1 MIQIPT
7 TVESGDL
14 QEPVSAMRQHF
25 YIDILAPA
33 LIILGFLILGV
44 CYSFVVPPFET
55 PDEVHHYAFARHLA
69 RGGSLPVQ
77 TMEADGPWEH
87 EGTQAPLYYLMLGN
101 LISFINQD
109 DFARIARENS
119 RANLGDPNYPGNKN
133 AMLYSARALP
143 LEGANLA
150 VHLGRW
156 FSLTLSA
163 LTLWFTYRIS
173 RQIFPD
179 SRYLSLMALLVAASI
194 PQFVFIS
201 ASVSNDPLIILMATI
216 SLYWMTS
223 LVSRH
228 PLQPISQWDWLVL
241 GVLLALSALSKLQG
255 LGLYALA
262 ACVIALLAWRRR
274 DWMILIR
281 AMPLLA
287 ATFVLIAGWW
297 YWRNFILY
305 GDFLAAN
312 QLLEIE
318 GLRTTP
324 HTWDQLWGELRG
336 LRYSFWGLFGWFS
349 ILLPTWIYLILDI
362 IAGVAAITLVVA
374 TVQRLSTRGI
384 EQWLMSPH
392 HRVAFCLGTW
402 MVILLAAMAYWLIFA
417 ISSQGRLLFPG
428 ISAWSIALVGGL
440 ALFLKQINAIIANQR
455 RALTTPQG
463 LPLASASTR
472 GEIPVMAP
480 TMATHH
486 SLYPISLLPV
496 GLLACSLYALLVLFP
511 QSYARPAPIP
521 AVPPD
526 AVMVNRVYGDI
537 IELVAVQLPA
547 GTFVQGD
554 KVPVTLYF
562 RKLAET
568 GQEYEL
574 FVQLLDQHIKE
585 IGNIT
590 THPGWGKNPT
600 TFWKLGEL
608 YADPYV
614 IYLEKNIN
622 DVEQIEARLYV
633 GFMDEHGM
641 LLHVD
646 GFEWDIESR
655 TVGYIAVSHK

>member
-1 MIQIPT
+1 
-7 TVESGDL
+7 
-14 QEPVSAMRQHF
+14 
-25 YIDILAPA
+25 
-33 LIILGFLILGV
+33 
-44 CYSFVVPPFET
+44 
-55 PDEVHHYAFARHLA
+55 
-69 RGGSLPVQ
+69 
-77 TMEADGPWEH
+77 
-87 EGTQAPLYYLMLGN
+87 
-101 LISFINQD
+101 
-109 DFARIARENS
+109 
-119 RANLGDPNYPGNKN
+119 
-133 AMLYSARALP
+133 
-143 LEGANLA
+143 
-150 VHLGRW
+150 
-156 FSLTLSA
+156 
-163 LTLWFTYRIS
+163 
-173 RQIFPD
+173 
-179 SRYLSLMALLVAASI
+179 
-194 PQFVFIS
+194 
-201 ASVSNDPLIILMATI
+201 
-216 SLYWMTS
+216 
-223 LVSRH
+223 
-228 PLQPISQWDWLVL
+228 
-241 GVLLALSALSKLQG
+241 
-255 LGLYALA
+255 
-262 ACVIALLAWRRR
+262 
-274 DWMILIR
+274 
-281 AMPLLA
+281 LA
-287 ATFVLIAGWW
+287 ATFILIAGWW
-297 YWRNFILY
+297 YWRNFTLY

-362 IAGVAAITLVVA
+362 IAGVAVTALVVA
-374 TVQRLSTRGI
+374 TVQRLSTREI
-384 EQWLMSPH
+384 EQWLVSPH

-428 ISAWSIALVGGL
+428 ISAWSIALVGGI
-440 ALFLKQINAIIANQR
+440 ALFLKQINAMIANQR

-463 LPLASASTR
+463 IHLESASTR
-472 GEIPVMAP
+472 GVIPVMAP
-480 TMATHH
+480 TMAPHY

-511 QSYARPAPIP
+511 QSYARPAPVH

-526 AVMVNRVYGDI
+526 AVMVNRVYEDI

-614 IYLEKNIN
+614 IYLEKKIN
-622 DVEQIEARLYV
+622 DVDQIEARLYV

-646 GFEWDIESR
+646 GFEWDIDSR
-655 TVGYIAVSHK
+655 TVGYITVAQK